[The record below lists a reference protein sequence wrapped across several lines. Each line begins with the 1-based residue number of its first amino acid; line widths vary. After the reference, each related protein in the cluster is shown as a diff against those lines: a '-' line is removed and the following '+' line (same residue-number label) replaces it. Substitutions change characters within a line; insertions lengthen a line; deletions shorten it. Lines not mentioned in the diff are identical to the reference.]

1 MQKLLLPIAI
11 FVSVIAVGKVCEHYA
26 MDPTLKIGL
35 LCVVAAV
42 IQIAFSR
49 YQRSRQRNSNT

>member
-26 MDPTLKIGL
+26 MDPTLKVGL
-35 LCVVAAV
+35 LCLVAAA
-42 IQIAFSR
+42 IQIGFNR
-49 YQRSRQRNSNT
+49 YQRSRQRNTNT